1 MIICSSI
8 IRNRQK
14 TIHHRFL
21 LSCTLACHCS
31 CLLYCPMLLLLHTTV
46 AATATVWYSCLL
58 LSLCRRALCIKLS
71 LPQILFQRRHMCFK
85 LKIQTKIHTFYPD
98 PQIESMM
105 SLYIKE
111 GTCPHTCRPFLDFC
125 NKKYSMLQSFCLTSL
140 NIASILWNFLI
151 VGDML
156 KWHRWTNEE

>member
-8 IRNRQK
+8 IRNRKK

-71 LPQILFQRRHMCFK
+71 LPQILFQRRHMCFM
-85 LKIQTKIHTFYPD
+85 LKIQTQNSYFLSGSANRKYDVSIYQGRHVSTHL
-98 PQIESMM
+98 S
-105 SLYIKE
+105 SLSE
-111 GTCPHTCRPFLDFC
+111 L
-125 NKKYSMLQSFCLTSL
+125 LQ
-140 NIASILWNFLI
+140 
-151 VGDML
+151 
-156 KWHRWTNEE
+156 

>member
-1 MIICSSI
+1 MLINHSQSQKNHSPPLSS
-8 IRNRQK
+8 
-14 TIHHRFL
+14 L
-21 LSCTLACHCS
+21 LHS
-31 CLLYCPMLLLLHTTV
+31 CLPLFLSLVLSHATVATTV

-85 LKIQTKIHTFYPD
+85 LKIQTKIHTFYQN

-111 GTCPHTCRPFLDFC
+111 GTCPHTCRPFLNFC
-125 NKKYSMLQSFCLTSL
+125 NKSTQCSNHFL
-140 NIASILWNFLI
+140 NPTRGGGGLKPPPDNF
-151 VGDML
+151 
-156 KWHRWTNEE
+156 